1 MANTILFLYG
11 SLKFGGENHRLVA
24 DQAYL
29 GPAVTVPRYR
39 VVSLGRYPGL
49 VEDAANGLAVRGEL
63 WRVSRCCLLELDDF
77 EGREGAWTRR
87 PGAVAGAEGV
97 EAYFYDGLVPDGA
110 ASGAGW
116 PFPAPVSVG
125 ASARRSSVTPSG

>member
-1 MANTILFLYG
+1 MANTILFFYG
-11 SLKFGGENHRLVA
+11 SLKLGGENHRLVA

-29 GPAVTVPRYR
+29 GPAVTKPYYR

-77 EGREGAWTRR
+77 EGGEGAWVRR
-87 PGAVAGAEGV
+87 PVAVAGHEGV
-97 EAYFYDGLVPDGA
+97 EAYFYDGPVPAGA
-110 ASGAGW
+110 MSGAEW
-116 PFPAPVSVG
+116 PFA
-125 ASARRSSVTPSG
+125 